1 MLVNWGDIE
10 ESHMSEWEL
19 ICFPKDEGLKEN
31 HKEGKG
37 SLDMSFYSQK
47 DVTVCRGCKLKL
59 VKFSLMK
66 KGIVDEFLTLV
77 DTNCGKTMMCL
88 VSSRSQEAAY
98 ISETTW
104 HVKHFLFSSIPCWGT
119 RVLFTQSM
127 LKVVI
132 LSDKVCQGV
141 AGEPEA

>member
-77 DTNCGKTMMCL
+77 
-88 VSSRSQEAAY
+88 
-98 ISETTW
+98 
-104 HVKHFLFSSIPCWGT
+104 
-119 RVLFTQSM
+119 
-127 LKVVI
+127 VI
-132 LSDKVCQGV
+132 LSHHWLLFVWLGFFVDQVLI
-141 AGEPEA
+141 